1 MFAPEFRN
9 RLSATIEFAPLSPA
23 VVERVVDK
31 FIAELQERLD
41 KQKVTLTV
49 TPAAKKWLAE
59 HGHDPRF
66 GARPLGRLIENEIAR
81 VLADE
86 VLFGQLTKGGKAT
99 ADLDGDKLA
108 FSYEDRRASP
118 PRWRD
123 R

>member
-9 RLSATIEFAPLSPA
+9 RLSATIHFEPLSPETM
-23 VVERVVDK
+23 VRVVDK

-81 VLADE
+81 ELADQ
-86 VLFGQLTKGGKAT
+86 VLFGKLTKGGKAI

-108 FSYEDRRASP
+108 FSYEPNQARQSAP
-118 PRWRD
+118 VA
-123 R
+123 

>member
-1 MFAPEFRN
+1 M
-9 RLSATIEFAPLSPA
+9 
-23 VVERVVDK
+23 VDK

-81 VLADE
+81 ELADQ
-86 VLFGQLTKGGKAT
+86 VLFGKLTKGGKAI
-99 ADLDGDKLA
+99 ADSMA
-108 FSYEDRRASP
+108 TSCRSRTSQIRRGSLR
-118 PRWRD
+118 RWH
-123 R
+123 